1 MKAGLKARAR
11 AFFRRHFPERQIY
24 LRSHGRVQFV
34 VLTPVQ
40 QGIMASMLLAVLG
53 WLAYASVSTVFH
65 REIVASLEGRI
76 ADLKS
81 AHEAEMARARFD
93 YEELNATL
101 TLAEERFG
109 QMTASLEARQRDLE
123 VTFAQGEAADATLES
138 VRARLARVA
147 LFDLG
152 GGRDAPAHEALPE
165 EEIVPEDALE
175 TAPGAAPDT
184 GSAEEGTGGPETDN
198 AADDAASAPVAPPA
212 PAPAD
217 EEDHSDAAPVIDEPV
232 TRTASRGTSATVQ
245 LNPPATALRSTA
257 FARAASKS
265 YLGRRLAAI
274 DGRLMDLE
282 DDQAALAAAMRAAI
296 DEKVERTLSAFDLTA
311 VNVAK
316 LVPPAQTQIGGPF
329 IPADGISLADLPLQG
344 VGAQAQFDMLS
355 ASMAR
360 FDRMNEVLLSTPL
373 ALPLRAHTSLSSGF
387 GTRSDPFSR
396 RSAFHAGLDFRGQ
409 YGTPIHATAPGR
421 VLTAE
426 RRGPYG
432 LMVEIDH
439 GNGIRTRYGHMQS
452 LAVSAGQEIA
462 FGQIV
467 GTLGSTG
474 RSTGPHLHYEVW
486 YDGAARNPVS
496 FLKAGQHVFER

>member
-40 QGIMASMLLAVLG
+40 QGIMASMLLVVLG

-109 QMTASLEARQRDLE
+109 QMTATLEARQRDLE

-152 GGRDAPAHEALPE
+152 GGRDAPAHDALPE
-165 EEIVPEDALE
+165 EVVEPE
-175 TAPGAAPDT
+175 AAPA
-184 GSAEEGTGGPETDN
+184 AEEVGEGTGGPETDD
-198 AADDAASAPVAPPA
+198 ASEDAAAPVAPPA
-212 PAPAD
+212 PIPA
-217 EEDHSDAAPVIDEPV
+217 EGEDHSEVAPEEDDAAS
-232 TRTASRGTSATVQ
+232 RTASNGTSATVQ
-245 LNPPATALRSTA
+245 IDTPPTAMRSTA

-282 DDQAALAAAMRAAI
+282 DDQAGLAAAIREVI
-296 DEKVERTLSAFDLTA
+296 DNKVERTLAAFDLTD

-316 LVPPAQTQIGGPF
+316 LVPPGQSQIGGPF
-329 IPADGISLADLPLQG
+329 IPADGITLADLPMQG
-344 VGAQAQFDMLS
+344 IGAHAQMDMLG
-355 ASMAR
+355 AAMAR

-373 ALPLRAHTSLSSGF
+373 ALPLRAHTTLSSGF

-409 YGTPIHATAPGR
+409 YGTPIHATAPGK

-486 YDGAARNPVS
+486 YDGKARNPVS